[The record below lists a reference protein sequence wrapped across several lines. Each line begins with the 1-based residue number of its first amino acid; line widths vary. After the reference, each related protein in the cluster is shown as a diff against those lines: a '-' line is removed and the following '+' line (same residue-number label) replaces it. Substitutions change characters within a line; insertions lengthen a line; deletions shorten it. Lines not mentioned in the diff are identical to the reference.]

1 MKIIN
6 NDSKKSSNTSNKI
19 NNLERYHIRS
29 VERALILLKTFLD
42 CDEELSV
49 TAISQKT
56 NLDISTTFRLLVTL
70 QSKGFIHYNNATGK
84 YRLGVT
90 CLELGSK
97 FIKNN
102 DIRKVALK
110 QMEALRNEFGET
122 VHLTILDGNEVVY
135 LEKLSGLHPI
145 GFMSSHVGGR
155 APAYC
160 TGVGKALLAYL
171 PEEEIY
177 KRFGGVKLIK
187 YTQNT
192 IIDIKLLIEELAKVR
207 EQGFSFDNEEHEIGV
222 KCVAVPIFDH
232 NGVVAAMS
240 ISGPVERMNSHIN
253 QYPGGL
259 IEKLKEAAR
268 SVSLQIGGR
277 ELVQEYGK

>member
-1 MKIIN
+1 MKTNRNI
-6 NDSKKSSNTSNKI
+6 SGKI
-19 NNLERYHIRS
+19 NSNRNQKKYHVRS
-29 VERALILLKTFLD
+29 VERALGVLKTFLD
-42 CDEELSV
+42 CDEEQSV
-49 TAISQKT
+49 TEISEKAG
-56 NLDISTTFRLLVTL
+56 LDISTTFRLLVTL
-70 QSKGFIHYNNATGK
+70 QSNGFVEYNNATAK
-84 YRLGVT
+84 YRLGVS

-122 VHLTILDGNEVVY
+122 VHLTILDGIEVVY

-145 GFMSSHVGGR
+145 GFMSSRVGGR

-160 TGVGKALLAYL
+160 TGVGKAHLAYL

-177 KRFGGVKLIK
+177 KRFEGKKLFK
-187 YTQNT
+187 YTKNT
-192 IIDIKLLIEELAKVR
+192 ITNIKLLIEELERVR
-207 EQGFSFDNEEHEIGV
+207 ERGFSFDNEEHEIGV

-240 ISGPVERMNSHIN
+240 ISGPVDRMNSHIN
-253 QYPGGL
+253 QNPGGL